1 MAGNQEDIE
10 IRDLF
15 SNQDNTP
22 IIKVKDSN
30 NLEVRSVAISTIPI
44 KSPNQS
50 PNQSP
55 NLL

>member
-1 MAGNQEDIE
+1 MAGNQEDVE
-10 IRDLF
+10 MRDLF
-15 SNQDNTP
+15 SDQDDTP
-22 IIKVKDSN
+22 VVKVEDSN
-30 NLEVRSVAISTIPI
+30 DLEVGSVAVSTIPI